1 MRCEDYR
8 EAIQDLADGTL
19 GPVRRAELQTHL
31 DSCEACRALVADLQ
45 KIRAAAP
52 SLAAAPP
59 DHVWMQIAGRLRQE
73 GRVAATGPAGEMRP
87 SAGRSA
93 ALLALAATLLLAVG
107 GSLYLL
113 LPREEAPIPS
123 TASGAPAGES
133 STAKGNAAGAD
144 AVQSI
149 ADDFAQAEKH
159 YQSAIAKLEEAARA
173 DNDAIDADTAAILS
187 TNLQVI
193 DQAIAESRAALK
205 AEPQSTPARDHLFG
219 ALRQKVLVLQ
229 ETVALMNEM
238 RKGNSAGAAQI
249 LGGSKS

>member
-31 DSCEACRALVADLQ
+31 DTCEACRGLAGDLQ

-52 SLAAAPP
+52 SLAATPP
-59 DHVWMQIAGRLRQE
+59 DHVWMQIAGRLRQD
-73 GRVAATGPAGEMRP
+73 GRVRETRP
-87 SAGRSA
+87 PAGRSRSG
-93 ALLALAATLLLAVG
+93 ALLAIAATLLLAVG

-113 LPREEAPIPS
+113 LPGGDAPMQS
-123 TASGAPAGES
+123 AASGTRDTDPSGS
-133 STAKGNAAGAD
+133 QGNAAGTD

-149 ADDFAQAEKH
+149 ADDFALAEKH
-159 YQSAIAKLEEAARA
+159 YQSAIAKLEEAAKA
-173 DNDAIDADTAAILS
+173 DNDAIDAETAAILS

-205 AEPQSTPARDHLFG
+205 AEPQSTPARNHLFE

-238 RKGNSAGAAQI
+238 RRGNSAGAAQI
-249 LGGSKS
+249 IGGSKS

>member
-1 MRCEDYR
+1 MRCSDYK

-31 DSCEACRALVADLQ
+31 DTCDACRALAEDLQ

-52 SLAAAPP
+52 SLAARPP
-59 DHVWMQIAGRLRQE
+59 DHIWLQVASRLRQE
-73 GRVAATGPAGEMRP
+73 GRVVETRPAV
-87 SAGRSA
+87 GRSG
-93 ALLALAATLLLAVG
+93 ALLAIAATLLLAVG

-113 LPREEAPIPS
+113 MPGDEPPAQSAASAPSAAQSPS
-123 TASGAPAGES
+123 G
-133 STAKGNAAGAD
+133 GNAAAGD
-144 AVQSI
+144 PVQSI
-149 ADDFAQAEKH
+149 ADDLAQAEKH
-159 YQSAIAKLEEAARA
+159 YQSAIAKLEEATKA
-173 DNDAIDADTAAILS
+173 DDDAIDAETAAVLAK
-187 TNLQVI
+187 NLQVI
-193 DQAIAESRAALK
+193 DQAIAESRAAVQ
-205 AEPQSTPARDHLFG
+205 AEPQSVPARNHLFG